1 MERVVP
7 TELPKALRLRQ
18 GFRCNRKADGTSAAN
33 AVDANS
39 TGPLVHSEEGRGLG
53 VGYFPLA

>member
-53 VGYFPLA
+53 VGYFP